1 MPKLVR
7 RAPGPPMGVKVRMAS
22 VCVRRSRLQ
31 DEGTVNKLFGRERD
45 TQVKVEVILVLRGC
59 VREPEEKAV
68 SGTVGDHF
76 GFAAIQ
82 VVSFADLCTGKL
94 VAALD
99 RQHLRDL
106 FDVRDLGGACAL
118 GGVGRKGTAE
128 VVSTSSSRAQRW
140 PE

>member
-1 MPKLVR
+1 M
-7 RAPGPPMGVKVRMAS
+7 RMAS

-45 TQVKVEVILVLRGC
+45 TQVKVEVTPVLRGC

-68 SGTVGDHF
+68 SNAVEDHF

-82 VVSFADLCTGKL
+82 VVFFADLYAGKL

-99 RQHLRDL
+99 RHHPL
-106 FDVRDLGGACAL
+106 
-118 GGVGRKGTAE
+118 E
-128 VVSTSSSRAQRW
+128 
-140 PE
+140 